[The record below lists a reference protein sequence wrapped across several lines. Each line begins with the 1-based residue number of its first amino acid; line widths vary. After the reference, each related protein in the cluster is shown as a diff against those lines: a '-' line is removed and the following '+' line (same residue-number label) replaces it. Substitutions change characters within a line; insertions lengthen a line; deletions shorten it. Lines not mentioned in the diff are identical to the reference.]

1 MSFRLKIVQN
11 VMGKKQTTMRAT
23 KPNPRN
29 MHEINFV
36 QWTGETLSI
45 LHSMKRMSN
54 SKVFSG
60 LEFRQNIFSI
70 HEQKFSYYFLLYPF
84 KIKN

>member
-36 QWTGETLSI
+36 Q
-45 LHSMKRMSN
+45 
-54 SKVFSG
+54 
-60 LEFRQNIFSI
+60 
-70 HEQKFSYYFLLYPF
+70 
-84 KIKN
+84 